1 MYKPNDDNYFLVAR
15 WMPNKL
21 NLKGVP
27 LEVFAIIYGF
37 TQDGENEFTGSI
49 QYLCD
54 FTGASRP
61 TVIKSLRDLV
71 ELKYLIKTEFKTNG
85 VKFNKYKVNLQ
96 ITNEFIGGGKET
108 LPGVKKFNKG
118 SKETLPGGSKET
130 LPNNIT
136 DDNILNNIKYII
148 EYLNQK
154 AGTHYRY
161 TTPKTQKS
169 LKTLLTG
176 SQPYTVQECITVI
189 DKKCSDWI
197 GTEYEKFLRPETL
210 FGGKFENYLNA
221 KLSKRRTK
229 PDLSNGGKWCTNNNE
244 DSLDDLF

>member
-96 ITNEFIGGGKET
+96 ITNEFNGGGKET
-108 LPGVKKFNKG
+108 LPVVKKFNK
-118 SKETLPGGSKET
+118 GSKET